1 MSSGLMAL
9 PSLPVL
15 PRLDGDMSSSLLPGR
30 PSPADSSV
38 LLRASRCACCKHER
52 CKSATLEGRHEK
64 FARPINVTPPHLNLA
79 LSCTVQG
86 ANEVIIIA
94 GNA

>member
-15 PRLDGDMSSSLLPGR
+15 PRLDGDMSSSLLLGL
-30 PSPADSSV
+30 PSPPDSSV

-52 CKSATLEGRHEK
+52 CKSATLEGRHDK
-64 FARPINVTPPHLNLA
+64 VARLINVTLPHHNLVV
-79 LSCTVQG
+79 SCTFHG
-86 ANEVIIIA
+86 ANEVDVIA